1 MEAYRCKLID
11 SSVKSF
17 VLSKYQCSEEG
28 GRGVDNANTYTY
40 ANTDTDTDAGIDAI
54 DADAD

>member
-1 MEAYRCKLID
+1 MID

-17 VLSKYQCSEEG
+17 VLSKYQCSDEG
-28 GRGVDNANTYTY
+28 ERGIGNANTYTY
-40 ANTDTDTDAGIDAI
+40 ANTDTDTGTDEGRDAI